1 MQRDYPYGGGPVRL
15 VSTDWLAGNLRDR
28 KLLIIDCQP
37 NVHDYIV
44 EHIPGAVYL
53 NENHFRCHVKNQ
65 PARFVR
71 PEAAEPVLRSVGLKA
86 DVPVVVYTGVGAAK
100 GWGDG
105 LEQTMVA
112 YSLTRYGHDQ
122 VFVLDGGLDKWKAE
136 GRPLEKE
143 YGTVRPS
150 RFKAMVREKY
160 FIEYGEFRKIKD
172 RPDVIVLD
180 ARPPDKYEGQS
191 FWMKPG
197 HIPGAVNLPW
207 QDLMDAGNKALL
219 RPAEEIAAILKTRGI
234 DGSKTVICSCGTGR
248 EATNEFLLL
257 RFYLGYPKVKL
268 HEGAFTEWVSYPEN
282 PTVTGKSP
290 R

>member
-15 VSTDWLAGNLRDR
+15 VSTDWLAGRLRER

-53 NENHFRCHVKNQ
+53 NENHFRYHVKNQ

-112 YSLTRYGHDQ
+112 YSLTRYGHDR

-136 GRPLEKE
+136 GRPLEKD

-150 RFKAMVREKY
+150 RFKATVREKY

-172 RPDVIVLD
+172 RPGVIVLD

-207 QDLMDAGNKALL
+207 QDLMDATNKALL
-219 RPAEEIAAILKTRGI
+219 RPADEVAALLKGCGI
-234 DGSKTVICSCGTGR
+234 DESKTVVCSCGTGR

-268 HEGAFTEWVSYPEN
+268 HEGAFTEWVSYPDN